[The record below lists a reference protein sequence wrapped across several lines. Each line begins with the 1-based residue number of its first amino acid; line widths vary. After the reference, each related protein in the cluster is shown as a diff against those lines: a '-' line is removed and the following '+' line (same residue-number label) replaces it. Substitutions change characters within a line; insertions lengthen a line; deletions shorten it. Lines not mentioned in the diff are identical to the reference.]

1 MVEVCEVGTVATVG
15 VFEKSLEWPKKY
27 NTSCARKC
35 FPKID
40 GIDSD
45 INFFK
50 VVTFSRK
57 LLKVN
62 FSKKPIQCLNKQI
75 EIKMLN

>member
-1 MVEVCEVGTVATVG
+1 MRWAQWPQW
-15 VFEKSLEWPKKY
+15 VFLKKVW
-27 NTSCARKC
+27 NGQKNIILLAQENV
-35 FPKID
+35 FPKLMELILTY
-40 GIDSD
+40 I
-45 INFFK
+45 FFK

-57 LLKVN
+57 LLRVN